1 MTAIYRLCN
10 CCWGLCWVLSCKT
23 QVRKPTRKNCGK
35 LVEETVGYTHIEKV
49 MHNCMYDLGWL
60 RWAGIE
66 VQGKIIDTMIA
77 APLLNEHRRYYNLNS
92 LSGEYLGEWKNEKM
106 LRSAA
111 DMYGV
116 DPKLRCGSW
125 THICGQV
132 RRTRCVCHLTS
143 VG

>member
-1 MTAIYRLCN
+1 
-10 CCWGLCWVLSCKT
+10 
-23 QVRKPTRKNCGK
+23 
-35 LVEETVGYTHIEKV
+35 
-49 MHNCMYDLGWL
+49 MYDLGWL

-116 DPKLRCGSW
+116 DPKAEMWKLTPHLWAGTQNKMRLSPYVCG
-125 THICGQV
+125 IGYG
-132 RRTRCVCHLTS
+132 LTL
-143 VG
+143 